1 MQYEADGTIITEDCP
16 NCKWTIDLQDS
27 KIGHGQLQVSP
38 RIGPLKENIVYMPKI
53 FFESSKLVVV
63 EQEGQKYN
71 ATLERRY
78 VT

>member
-1 MQYEADGTIITEDCP
+1 MKTDFKAVQRYGYTVLY
-16 NCKWTIDLQDS
+16 NVSSLHKW
-27 KIGHGQLQVSP
+27 
-38 RIGPLKENIVYMPKI
+38 I